1 MLLTDILKKFAI
13 DENNKELEYLVIYF
27 TKESITD
34 MASDIAKA
42 CDKVYDDIPDEYSN
56 LVIAKFLSHLESLHS
71 SNHFSSLSYEFDSDV
86 EFLANQ
92 LGVDSKLLLDI
103 VTNFAVDYLKYH
115 NIKIEEGV

>member
-1 MLLTDILKKFAI
+1 MLLTDILKKFVI

-27 TKESITD
+27 TKESVTD

-42 CDKVYDDIPDEYSN
+42 YDKVYADIPDEYSN
-56 LVIAKFLSHLESLHS
+56 LVIAKFLSHLENLHS
-71 SNHFSSLSYEFDSDV
+71 SNHFSSLNYEFDSDV

-92 LGVDSKLLLDI
+92 LGVDSKFLLDT
-103 VTNFAVDYLKYH
+103 VTVFAVDYLKYH

>member
-1 MLLTDILKKFAI
+1 MLLPDILKKFAI

-27 TKESITD
+27 AKESVMD

-56 LVIAKFLSHLESLHS
+56 LVIAKFLGHLENLHS

-86 EFLANQ
+86 EFLAEL
-92 LGVDSKLLLDI
+92 LGVDKEFLLDT
-103 VTNFAVDYLKYH
+103 VTDFAVDYLKYH
-115 NIKIEEGV
+115 NIKLEEDN